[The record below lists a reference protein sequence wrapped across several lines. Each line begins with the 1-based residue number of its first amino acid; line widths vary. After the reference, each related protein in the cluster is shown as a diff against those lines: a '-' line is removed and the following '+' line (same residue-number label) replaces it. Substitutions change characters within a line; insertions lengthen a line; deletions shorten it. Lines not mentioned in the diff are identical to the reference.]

1 MKYSIVTPVYNA
13 EEYLKDCIESVIAQT
28 YSEWELILIDDGS
41 TDKSPE
47 ICDEYA
53 KKDSRIKVVHKE
65 NEGPYKTRVLAK
77 NYIEGDYTVGLDS
90 DDTFVTDCL
99 EQIEKARVESEA
111 DMIIFWRTDYYEHED
126 LYKKCDFYYED
137 YKMYGKEEL
146 LETVLRTTDHALWN
160 KAVKSSIYKTA
171 KYIEEK
177 YKVSLSDDR
186 LQVIPLVCNVDSA
199 YAVNE
204 RLYNYRIRG
213 KSGSHNYKMDHL
225 IDNDWVNFTLRNFLK
240 AEGHYSKEVE
250 RALEFSYIDAFLPRL
265 YALRWKITAKDKKM
279 IKTFPLLKTMTNS
292 VNDLYKDKA
301 HKVLLRYV
309 RYGIW
314 GPKNLIY
321 KVILK
326 YYIEPIKKRE
336 KK

>member
-53 KKDSRIKVVHKE
+53 KKDSRIKVVHID
-65 NEGPYKTRVLAK
+65 NGGSYNARILAK
-77 NYIEGDYTVGLDS
+77 DYISGDYTVGLDS
-90 DDTFVTDCL
+90 DDTYTSDCL
-99 EQIEKARVESEA
+99 EKIEQTRAKTDA
-111 DMIIFWRTDYYEHED
+111 DMIIFGRTEFFE
-126 LYKKCDFYYED
+126 CDESYQKVNLRYD
-137 YKMYGKEEL
+137 IDRIYNRKEL
-146 LETVLRTTDHALWN
+146 LETVLRITDHSLAN
-160 KAVKSSIYKTA
+160 KAVRSEIYKTA

-177 YKVSLSDDR
+177 YRVSLSNDR
-186 LQVIPLVCNVDSA
+186 LQVIPLVCNTNSA
-199 YAVNE
+199 YVIDDV
-204 RLYNYRIRG
+204 LYIYRIRG
-213 KSGSHNYKMDHL
+213 ESVSHNFRIEHI
-225 IDNDWVNFTLRNFLK
+225 IDNDFVNSELRRFLK
-240 AEGHYSKEVE
+240 NEGYYSQEVE
-250 RALEFSYIDAFLPRL
+250 KALEFSYIDAFLPRL
-265 YALRWKITAKDKKM
+265 YGLRWKITKKYRNM
-279 IKTFPLLKTMTNS
+279 IKNMPLLNS
-292 VNDLYKDKA
+292 MSNPIDGLYKDKA